1 MLAPTQGT
9 RPRRSTPAAVVD
21 EPHQNHHAH
30 AVIAEPDPSTSLGQE
45 IDERLKRLEVSF
57 NAHGFDAYGVSRS
70 SLAAGLRVVGWLYR
84 HYFTVHARGLEH
96 IPPKGRVI
104 LVGNHSGG
112 YAIDASM
119 VIAACFLELEPPRLA
134 HSMAD
139 RFITRI
145 PFLSQLASRT
155 GQITGLP
162 QHALQLLRDDR
173 MLLVFPEGTR
183 GTQKL
188 FWNRYS
194 LGQFGTGFV
203 RLAMRTQSPIVPF
216 AYLGGGEAV
225 PTIAN
230 LTFLGKL
237 LGVPYIPVTPYL
249 LPLPLPVGAELRFG
263 EPLHFS
269 GTGDESQTVIQEKVD
284 VVKAA
289 IADLIGRGLSDRQD
303 RPSTPPA
310 PRD

>member
-1 MLAPTQGT
+1 
-9 RPRRSTPAAVVD
+9 
-21 EPHQNHHAH
+21 
-30 AVIAEPDPSTSLGQE
+30 VIGDPDPTASLGGE
-45 IDERLKRLEVSF
+45 IDARLERIDLGF
-57 NAHGFDAYGVSRS
+57 NAHGFDPYGVSRS
-70 SLAAGLRVVGWLYR
+70 SLAAGLRVMGWLYR
-84 HYFTVHARGLEH
+84 HYFTVRCRGIEH
-96 IPPKGRVI
+96 IPPRGRVI

-112 YAIDASM
+112 YAIDAGM

-139 RFITRI
+139 RFINRI

-173 MLLVFPEGTR
+173 VLLVFPEGTR

-194 LGQFGTGFV
+194 LGQFGTGFL
-203 RLAMRTQSPIVPF
+203 RLALRTGSPIVPF

-237 LGVPYIPVTPYL
+237 IGVPYIPVTPYL

-263 EPLHFS
+263 APLRFS
-269 GTGDESQTVIQEKVD
+269 GTGEESQPAIQAQVD
-284 VVKAA
+284 LVKAA
-289 IADLIGRGLSDRQD
+289 IADLIAHGLGERES
-303 RPSTPPA
+303 RPPSAAA
-310 PRD
+310 PRE

>member
-1 MLAPTQGT
+1 
-9 RPRRSTPAAVVD
+9 VVD
-21 EPHQNHHAH
+21 EAAPSAHLH
-30 AVIAEPDPSTSLGQE
+30 AVIGEPDPTVSLREE
-45 IDERLKRLEVSF
+45 IDARLSRIDLSF

-70 SLAAGLRVVGWLYR
+70 SLAAGMRVIGWLYR
-84 HYFTVHARGLEH
+84 HYFTVHCRGIEH
-96 IPPKGRVI
+96 IPARGRVI

-112 YAIDASM
+112 YAIDAGM

-139 RFITRI
+139 RFINRI

-194 LGQFGTGFV
+194 LGQFGTGFL
-203 RLAMRTQSPIVPF
+203 RLALRTQSPIVPF

-237 LGVPYIPVTPYL
+237 LGVPYIPLTPYL
-249 LPLPLPVGAELRFG
+249 LPLPLPVGAKLRFG
-263 EPLHFS
+263 APLRFT
-269 GTGDESQTVIQEKVD
+269 GTGEESQTDIQAQVEL
-284 VVKAA
+284 VKAA
-289 IADLIGRGLSDRQD
+289 IADLIAQGIGERDS
-303 RPSTPPA
+303 RPPRTVA
-310 PRD
+310 PRG

>member
-1 MLAPTQGT
+1 MIG
-9 RPRRSTPAAVVD
+9 D
-21 EPHQNHHAH
+21 
-30 AVIAEPDPSTSLGQE
+30 PDPTASLGEE
-45 IDERLKRLEVSF
+45 IDARLGRIDLSF

-70 SLAAGLRVVGWLYR
+70 SLAAGLRVIGWLYR
-84 HYFTVHARGLEH
+84 HYFTVRCRGIEH
-96 IPPKGRVI
+96 IPPRGRVI

-112 YAIDASM
+112 YAIDAGM

-139 RFITRI
+139 RFINRI

-173 MLLVFPEGTR
+173 VLLVFPEGTR

-194 LGQFGTGFV
+194 LGQFGTGFL
-203 RLAMRTQSPIVPF
+203 RLALRTGSPIVPF

-237 LGVPYIPVTPYL
+237 IGVPYIPVTPYL

-263 EPLHFS
+263 APLRFS
-269 GTGDESQTVIQEKVD
+269 GTGEESQPAIQAQVD
-284 VVKAA
+284 LVKAA
-289 IADLIGRGLSDRQD
+289 IADLIAHGLGERES
-303 RPSTPPA
+303 RPPSAAA
-310 PRD
+310 PRE

>member
-1 MLAPTQGT
+1 
-9 RPRRSTPAAVVD
+9 VVD
-21 EPHQNHHAH
+21 EASLGAHLH
-30 AVIAEPDPSTSLGQE
+30 AVIGEPDPTVSMGEE
-45 IDERLKRLEVSF
+45 IDARLSRIDLSF
-57 NAHGFDAYGVSRS
+57 NAHGFDAYGVSRA
-70 SLAAGLRVVGWLYR
+70 SLAAGMRVLGWLYR
-84 HYFTVHARGLEH
+84 HYFTVRCRGIEH
-96 IPPKGRVI
+96 IPSRGRVI

-112 YAIDASM
+112 YAIDAGM

-139 RFITRI
+139 RFINRI

-183 GTQKL
+183 GTKKL

-194 LGQFGTGFV
+194 LGQFGTGFL
-203 RLAMRTQSPIVPF
+203 RLALRTQSPIVPF

-249 LPLPLPVGAELRFG
+249 LPLPLPVRAELRFG
-263 EPLHFS
+263 AALRFT
-269 GTGDESQTVIQEKVD
+269 GTGDESQTDIQAQVD
-284 VVKAA
+284 LVKAA
-289 IADLIGRGLSDRQD
+289 IADLIAQGIAERDS
-303 RPSTPPA
+303 RPPPSIS
-310 PRD
+310 PRR